1 MAVSSLPT
9 RMLTMLLIYRM
20 RIPLPPPDAPLS
32 ALRAAIQER
41 TGVAPEHQKLIV
53 GGAIMQKGNVVS
65 FPIVASWLQIPGQWT

>member
-1 MAVSSLPT
+1 
-9 RMLTMLLIYRM
+9 M

-53 GGAIMQKGNVVS
+53 GGAVMQKG
-65 FPIVASWLQIPGQWT
+65 T

>member
-1 MAVSSLPT
+1 MLISASSRSL
-9 RMLTMLLIYRM
+9 RM

-53 GGAIMQKGNVVS
+53 GGAVMQKGEDFHSMLFLVGLDITRN
-65 FPIVASWLQIPGQWT
+65 PN